1 MVVQRKLA
9 KVKEGRLEEKRE
21 MKEKVGVLDCFLRQV
36 NDLNEKIDD
45 FIAVSKKYENLKDIS
60 EVVSRIEME
69 NISCEEGEI
78 EELKTDL
85 SDVMNEC
92 S

>member
-9 KVKEGRLEEKRE
+9 EVKEGRLEEKRE

-45 FIAVSKKYENLKDIS
+45 FIAVSKKYEDLKDIS
-60 EVVSRIEME
+60 EVVSRIEVE
-69 NISCEEGEI
+69 SISCEEGEI
-78 EELKTDL
+78 KELKADL
-85 SDVMNEC
+85 SEVMNEC